1 MFALLDEHKHTLR
14 LNVESQF
21 HIVAKKLGKVDPNKL
36 MAIEEKNRDE
46 FFEDYIEEQLD
57 A

>member
-1 MFALLDEHKHTLR
+1 MFALLDEHKHTFR

-46 FFEDYIEEQLD
+46 FFEDYIEELLD
-57 A
+57 S

>member
-21 HIVAKKLGKVDPNKL
+21 HIVAKKLGNVDPNKL

-46 FFEDYIEEQLD
+46 FFEDYIEELLD